1 MNQKALSLD
10 GRGLGEGESLHKLK
24 VLELGAVIA
33 GPFAGSLMAE
43 LGSDV
48 VKVETPGAGD
58 SLRGMGPTKDGWPLW
73 FGASAREK
81 SCVTLNLK
89 HAEGKAMFL
98 RLIARADVLVENFR
112 PGVLERL
119 GLSWSDLQAVN
130 PNLVMLSISGFG
142 QTGPQKARPGFGKI
156 AEGLSGIVNLT
167 GPGGRSPLFVG
178 FSLADA
184 SAGLFGIF
192 GVAAALYRRDV
203 LGSAGG
209 RIDLALYEPLM
220 RMLDCQL
227 ALHAETGAPP
237 ARSGGNDP
245 YSFGIPSSD
254 RPSFRSTGSASG
266 DWYLIA
272 VPDSEALSRLERLV
286 TPSLEQWGARLSNG
300 DIETALRGSGLD
312 FTLVFDGLSIARSPY
327 FQARG
332 DVVET
337 EHHGI
342 GKITAAGRVDGLR
355 PDPVYRPPVLGED
368 NAAVFGRLLGLDE
381 TELKRLTDEGVI

>member
-1 MNQKALSLD
+1 MDSRL
-10 GRGLGEGESLHKLK
+10 RGNDKTKLK

-43 LGSDV
+43 LGGDV
-48 VKVETPGAGD
+48 VKIETPGAGD

-89 HAEGKAMFL
+89 HGEGKAMFL
-98 RLIARADVLVENFR
+98 RLVEQADVLVENFR

-119 GLSWSDLQAVN
+119 GLAWSDLQAVN
-130 PNLVMLSISGFG
+130 PKLVMLSISGFG
-142 QTGPQKARPGFGKI
+142 QTGPQKTRPGFGKI
-156 AEGLSGIVNLT
+156 AEGLSGIVTLT
-167 GPGGRSPLFVG
+167 GPGDASPLFVG

-203 LGSAGG
+203 LGGAGG

-227 ALHAETGAPP
+227 ALHAHTACPP

-245 YSFGIPSSD
+245 YSFGITASG
-254 RPSFRSTGSASG
+254 RPGFRSVGSASG

-272 VPDSEALSRLERLV
+272 VPDSEALSRLDALAGAG
-286 TPSLEQWGARLSNG
+286 SLEDWGAHRSNSE
-300 DIETALRGSGLD
+300 IEAALRGLGLD
-312 FTLVFDGLSIARSPY
+312 FTLVFDGLTIARSPY

-337 EHHGI
+337 THHGI
-342 GKITAAGRVDGLR
+342 GKITAAGRVDGLC
-355 PDPVYRPPVLGED
+355 PDPVYRPPALGED
-368 NAAVFGRLLGLDE
+368 NAAVFGVMLGLDE
-381 TELKRLTDEGVI
+381 AELRRLTDEGVI